1 MALLA
6 LALVW
11 PGGAAAAL
19 VANFNR
25 SLSPVSPMV
34 KAVSSNYS
42 TTYVSN
48 ATLLESSVRDPQS
61 WRLHVDLRG
70 VNATSR
76 PPMDAADVL
85 YATSEG
91 HVTFTFNGSGL
102 KMYMTALEGGLAA
115 GGTNATRSNATG
127 ANEQDLLPAI
137 KVRGPAGRPIRNVLP
152 RAEGAGHTVV
162 AETPVLE
169 PNEYTATVHFPPRSL
184 WSLDNITLM
193 YSIPQEE

>member
-25 SLSPVSPMV
+25 TLSPVSPMV
-34 KAVSSNYS
+34 KAVPYNYN
-42 TTYVSN
+42 TAYVSN
-48 ATLLESSVRDPQS
+48 ATLVDGSVRDPLN
-61 WRLHVDLRG
+61 WMLHVDLRG
-70 VNATSR
+70 VNTTSR
-76 PPMDAADVL
+76 QPMDAAG
-85 YATSEG
+85 Y
-91 HVTFTFNGSGL
+91 VTFTFNGSGL

-115 GGTNATRSNATG
+115 GSANTTRSKTAG
-127 ANEQDLLPAI
+127 AHEPDILPSI
-137 KVRGPAGRPIRNVLP
+137 KVRGPAGRPSMTVTA
-152 RAEGAGHTVV
+152 RAEDGGHTFV

-169 PNEYTATVHFPPRSL
+169 PNEYTALVRFPARSL